1 MSDVAIQWYPGHIAK
16 AERSLSASLQ
26 KVDLVLEV
34 RDARIPLATG
44 HPRLGRWTKDKARLL
59 VLNRRDMVSEQSRLS
74 WDRWFRAQG
83 ETPWW
88 CDAKA
93 GTGVMQLM
101 QAAVRAGESLNER
114 RRLRG
119 MKPRPVRAL
128 MLGFPN
134 VGKSALINRLVRQKV
149 VNSARRAGVT
159 RTLRWVRLGQALDLL
174 DAPGVLPPRLEN
186 KQAALLLAYC
196 DDIGQAAYNVEAVAL
211 AFLQLLSSLEGLPL
225 AGVPKGLLE
234 QRYAIPLAAQRGLG
248 GLNDGLGAGLGAGL
262 DGLSNADQ
270 ATKAPETSRE
280 MLKTEELAKQEAGE
294 LDLAGD
300 DLTGVDLTGDDLTE
314 DDRTGDDL
322 AGVDLTEDVL
332 ARDDLTRDVLAAD
345 FEFCTG
351 RTETENLGEE
361 PASDPYTDPNSD
373 LNTHPDLGTWLERAA
388 ARHTGG
394 DTMRMASKL
403 LDDFRRS
410 ALGPITLELPPAD
423 G

>member
-1 MSDVAIQWYPGHIAK
+1 LSDVAIQWYPGHIAK

-44 HPRLGRWTKDKARLL
+44 HPRLERWTKDKARLL
-59 VLNRRDMVSEQSRLS
+59 VLNRRDMVSEQSRLG
-74 WDRWFRAQG
+74 WDRWFRARG

-234 QRYAIPLAAQRGLG
+234 QRYGIPLAPL
-248 GLNDGLGAGLGAGL
+248 
-262 DGLSNADQ
+262 
-270 ATKAPETSRE
+270 APAAID
-280 MLKTEELAKQEAGE
+280 LAK
-294 LDLAGD
+294 
-300 DLTGVDLTGDDLTE
+300 
-314 DDRTGDDL
+314 
-322 AGVDLTEDVL
+322 
-332 ARDDLTRDVLAAD
+332 DVLAAD
-345 FEFCTG
+345 FEVCTG
-351 RTETENLGEE
+351 RTEAENLGEE

-373 LNTHPDLGTWLERAA
+373 LDTDPNTDLNTNPESNPHAALNAHPDLGTWLERAA

-394 DTMRMASKL
+394 DTTRMASKL